1 MQSECSPSAVQ
12 VQSKWLRS
20 ACVISQKSELHSPSR
35 PRRLPVRQIS
45 THGKP
50 PATTSGHIVSLLGA
64 NPIKPTHTLGQSFL
78 QREVAPNFGHSEVT
92 GVKVSPD
99 SAPQLAPRISAM
111 RSRAWPIRGTL
122 NCGYII
128 NKNGP
133 VITDNL
139 LKRENGTVLTILA
152 GPLWTQTQALGLKQ
166 S

>member
-1 MQSECSPSAVQ
+1 M
-12 VQSKWLRS
+12 
-20 ACVISQKSELHSPSR
+20 
-35 PRRLPVRQIS
+35 RQIS

-50 PATTSGHIVSLLGA
+50 PATTSGRVVSLLGA